1 LIIHRIPENDTEP
14 TPAPPAKV
22 KQTRV
27 NWSEGNAKLRLGA
40 AIEEWVRNPE
50 MMTAS
55 GEKTSQNMFAKSKNI
70 PKTTFSD

>member
-1 LIIHRIPENDTEP
+1 
-14 TPAPPAKV
+14 V

-27 NWSEGNAKLRLGA
+27 NWSEGNAKLRLSA